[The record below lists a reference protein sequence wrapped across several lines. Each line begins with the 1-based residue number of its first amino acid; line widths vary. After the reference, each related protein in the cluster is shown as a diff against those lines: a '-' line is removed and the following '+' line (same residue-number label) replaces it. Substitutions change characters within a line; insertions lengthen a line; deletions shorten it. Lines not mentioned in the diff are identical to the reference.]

1 MCPATQHST
10 RVGPNAP
17 SLVIARLLDYF
28 GRRTN
33 WQRRLWNPGTVTV
46 LQETLEA
53 VDLLAEG
60 RLLQRTVTELARV
73 ARRRAGPDLG
83 VGPPAVRSALN
94 STLEK
99 LQNSPESPV
108 ARHQLDQLLASI
120 ATDYLARWR

>member
-1 MCPATQHST
+1 MCPATEHST

-60 RLLQRTVTELARV
+60 HLLPRTVTELARV
-73 ARRRAGPDLG
+73 TQCRVGSSCGSTHAIRGGPSRRR
-83 VGPPAVRSALN
+83 V
-94 STLEK
+94 T
-99 LQNSPESPV
+99 
-108 ARHQLDQLLASI
+108 
-120 ATDYLARWR
+120 